1 MKSVS
6 SIQLCRT
13 MLCRMETEVVKE
25 IVNRLWTKGCVETD
39 KRRHAHERSCPSSG
53 QRRSFP
59 SSSVLGQMS
68 HYSWLTR
75 WMCAR
80 CSNEE
85 NLLVDAWLKTDF
97 IKLSWGYSRQNITG
111 LGSCW
116 EGVSCIILQHTTTHC
131 NTLQLTASHCNTLQ
145 LTATHCNTLQHTA
158 THCNTLQHT
167 ATHYHGS
174 PRGVGWPNH
183 IQNPDSLLKLCQS
196 RASAKKGQGAC
207 KWMNPEWVMSPVY
220 DSYLQTV
227 HSSIEF
233 MARSISFVHKERMS
247 FFLLFPFLE
256 RWAWILTFQESAPG
270 WWSIMNLQV
279 LLKYSL
285 P

>member
-1 MKSVS
+1 MFQRGKSARRCLVENRFH
-6 SIQLCRT
+6 QA
-13 MLCRMETEVVKE
+13 VV
-25 IVNRLWTKGCVETD
+25 RLLSTKY
-39 KRRHAHERSCPSSG
+39 HM
-53 QRRSFP
+53 
-59 SSSVLGQMS
+59 SSSDVVWGGLNGNFQSFVRFHQNADHSGGKQGTQRARLVLGGGELHHTAA
-68 HYSWLTR
+68 HYDT
-75 WMCAR
+75 
-80 CSNEE
+80 
-85 NLLVDAWLKTDF
+85 
-97 IKLSWGYSRQNITG
+97 
-111 LGSCW
+111 
-116 EGVSCIILQHTTTHC
+116 LQHTATHC
-131 NTLQLTASHCNTLQ
+131 KSLQH
-145 LTATHCNTLQHTA
+145 TATHCNSLQHTA
-158 THCNTLQHT
+158 THCNTLQH
-167 ATHYHGS
+167 AAIHYHGS
-174 PRGVGWPNH
+174 PCGVGSTSH

-285 P
+285 Q